1 MIPVVGRRAGWRRNA
16 LIQVIPR
23 ESVVWFPI
31 QSTHTFGEVPIPH
44 EGTFRDVEVG
54 TVRSFRDELVEAS
67 PELIGVDMQP
77 GVPDSHPRV
86 VNKKLVKANEGKPQL
101 ASVVM
106 DIRKFTAGCFSRL
119 GVPVP
124 RFVPVE
130 VVAIGFDFVHD
141 AFDFVPEGFR
151 VALPSVCPT
160 VWGCAG

>member
-1 MIPVVGRRAGWRRNA
+1 M
-16 LIQVIPR
+16 
-23 ESVVWFPI
+23 VWFVVI
-31 QSTHTFGEVPIPH
+31 HTLTFGFVPQPP
-44 EGTFRDVEVG
+44 EALKRDVELG
-54 TVRSFRDELVEAS
+54 RFRSFRDELVEAP

-77 GVPDSHPRV
+77 VVPDSHPRV

-141 AFDFVPEGFR
+141 AFDLAAEGCR
-151 VALPSVCPT
+151 AASIAACPS
-160 VWGCAG
+160 VWGCAT